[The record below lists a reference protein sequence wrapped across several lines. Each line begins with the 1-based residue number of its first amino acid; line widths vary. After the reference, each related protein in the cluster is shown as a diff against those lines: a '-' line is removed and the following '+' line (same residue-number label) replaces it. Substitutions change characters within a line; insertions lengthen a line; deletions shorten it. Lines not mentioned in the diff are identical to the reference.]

1 MANGLWMLV
10 AASPV
15 LCVGPTVI
23 AAKRRRRASPAA
35 ATRSHG
41 SWPAGEYL
49 APDIEAAERQLG
61 VLLRRMRAYQR
72 AAHAFAS
79 SRIRDDVE
87 FERCLDLATAL
98 SLRIAD
104 LNGAAVAQPRE
115 RERIRDQI
123 VESLSR
129 RPTGSTEFG
138 LWADRVHHQRCA
150 ATAGGFDGSPAAAS
164 PIASSTASLA
174 RCRASPLR

>member
-1 MANGLWMLV
+1 MANGLWLLI

-15 LCVGPTVI
+15 LYIGPTLI
-23 AAKRRRRASPAA
+23 AAKRRRCASPAA
-35 ATRSHG
+35 ATRSQG

-61 VLLRRMRAYQR
+61 LLLRRMRAYQR
-72 AAHAFAS
+72 APYAFSS

-87 FERCLDLATAL
+87 FEGCLDLATAL

-104 LNGAAVAQPRE
+104 LSGAATALPRE

-123 VESLSR
+123 VASLSS
-129 RPTGSTEFG
+129 RPTCSAELG
-138 LWADRVHHQRCA
+138 LRADRIHHQRCA
-150 ATAGGFDGSPAAAS
+150 ATTRGFAGNPH
-164 PIASSTASLA
+164 
-174 RCRASPLR
+174 

>member
-1 MANGLWMLV
+1 MANSLWVLV
-10 AASPV
+10 AVSPV
-15 LCVGPTVI
+15 LCVGPKVI
-23 AAKRRRRASPAA
+23 AVKRRRGASPEAA
-35 ATRSHG
+35 ARSPG

-61 VLLRRMRAYQR
+61 LLLRRMRAYQR
-72 AAHAFAS
+72 APYAFAS

-129 RPTGSTEFG
+129 RPTCSAEFG
-138 LWADRVHHQRCA
+138 LWADRVHRQRCA
-150 ATAGGFDGSPAAAS
+150 APPGGSRGTVTDGKPGRGVSL
-164 PIASSTASLA
+164 IAFLS
-174 RCRASPLR
+174 RFV